1 MTTSEQQAAEARLA
15 YARLFSDNSRH
26 GDGMIVLA
34 DIAIEAGFYQVPSLS
49 KWISDTGSAA
59 GFDLFCAEQNGR
71 RALFSYISRFASL
84 NESEMLR
91 LERIARFGFAEE

>member
-1 MTTSEQQAAEARLA
+1 MSEQGEAQAKLA
-15 YARLFSDNSRH
+15 FAHLFHDNPRK
-26 GDGMIVLA
+26 GDGALVLS
-34 DIAIEAGFYQVPSLS
+34 DLAIEAGFYQVPSLP

-59 GFDLFCAEQNGR
+59 GFDLHCAEQNGR
-71 RALFSYISRFASL
+71 RALFAYITRFASL